1 MAFNRQVTFWV
12 AALAVLVALLW
23 LLSEILLPFVA
34 GMALAY
40 LLDPIAR
47 RAERFGI
54 GRAVS
59 ALIVLTSVIVA
70 VVVLTMLV
78 GPILSHQ
85 LASFIDRM
93 PGYLARL
100 QELVADPSRPWLAK
114 LVGGPL
120 PDGGKAL
127 GDIVSQGSGWIAT
140 FLKSLWSG
148 GRAVFSVL
156 SLLVITPVV
165 AFYLLCDWDRVVV
178 TVDGWIPRPHR
189 DTVRGLARDID
200 GAIAGFVRG
209 QAVICLI
216 LAAFYAIALTLTGL
230 NFGFLIGLMTG
241 FLGFIPYVGAVT
253 GFIVAVVV
261 AIAQFWPNWTPILLV
276 IGVFLVGQVLEG
288 YVLSPKLVGAKVGLH
303 PVWLIFSLIAFGY
316 LLGFVGLLVAIPL
329 AASIGVLARF
339 ALRKYMESPLYTGK
353 GSR

>member
-1 MAFNRQVTFWV
+1 MKSKHPKPATRFVPITLDRQVTFWV

-34 GMALAY
+34 GMVLAY

-54 GRAVS
+54 NRAVS
-59 ALIVLTSVIVA
+59 ALIVITLFIVA
-70 VVVLTMLV
+70 LIVVAMLV

-85 LASFIDRM
+85 FAAFIDRL

-100 QELVADPSRPWLAK
+100 QELVADPGRPWLAK

-165 AFYLLCDWDRVVV
+165 AFYLLCDWHRVIAA
-178 TVDGWIPRPHR
+178 VDG
-189 DTVRGLARDID
+189 
-200 GAIAGFVRG
+200 
-209 QAVICLI
+209 
-216 LAAFYAIALTLTGL
+216 
-230 NFGFLIGLMTG
+230 
-241 FLGFIPYVGAVT
+241 
-253 GFIVAVVV
+253 
-261 AIAQFWPNWTPILLV
+261 
-276 IGVFLVGQVLEG
+276 
-288 YVLSPKLVGAKVGLH
+288 
-303 PVWLIFSLIAFGY
+303 
-316 LLGFVGLLVAIPL
+316 
-329 AASIGVLARF
+329 
-339 ALRKYMESPLYTGK
+339 
-353 GSR
+353 

>member
-47 RAERFGI
+47 RAERLGI

-59 ALIVLTSVIVA
+59 ALFVITSVIVA
-70 VVVLTMLV
+70 LVVVTMLV
-78 GPILSHQ
+78 GPILVAQ
-85 LASFIDRM
+85 FASLVDWL

-100 QELVADPSRPWLAK
+100 QELVADSGRPWLMK

-120 PDGGKAL
+120 PDGSKAL

-165 AFYLLCDWDRVVV
+165 AFYCC
-178 TVDGWIPRPHR
+178 
-189 DTVRGLARDID
+189 A
-200 GAIAGFVRG
+200 
-209 QAVICLI
+209 
-216 LAAFYAIALTLTGL
+216 
-230 NFGFLIGLMTG
+230 M
-241 FLGFIPYVGAVT
+241 
-253 GFIVAVVV
+253 
-261 AIAQFWPNWTPILLV
+261 
-276 IGVFLVGQVLEG
+276 
-288 YVLSPKLVGAKVGLH
+288 
-303 PVWLIFSLIAFGY
+303 
-316 LLGFVGLLVAIPL
+316 
-329 AASIGVLARF
+329 
-339 ALRKYMESPLYTGK
+339 
-353 GSR
+353 GSRTRHGGRLDRSRIAKRCAV